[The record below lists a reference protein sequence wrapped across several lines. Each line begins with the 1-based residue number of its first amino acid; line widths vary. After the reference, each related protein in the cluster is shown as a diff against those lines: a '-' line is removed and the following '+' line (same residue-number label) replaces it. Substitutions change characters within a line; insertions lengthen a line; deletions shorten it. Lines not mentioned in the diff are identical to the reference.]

1 MNINKAKQVRE
12 ALSLTPTE
20 AGQLLF
26 GYTAKQA
33 YDTWA
38 QWESGAKKP
47 SKPTLAY
54 FDLILFLAMAR
65 DFKTPG
71 AGQAL
76 DRYLAAL
83 KDGHGGN

>member
-1 MNINKAKQVRE
+1 MTNKAKQVRE

-20 AGQLLF
+20 AGKLLF
-26 GYTAKQA
+26 GYEGKKS
-33 YDTWA
+33 YDQWT
-38 QWESGAKKP
+38 QWEKAKTL
-47 SKPTLAY
+47 SKPTEQY

-83 KDGHGGN
+83 RDGHEGN